1 MEIREYGKEN
11 SEVIML
17 LHGGGLSWWN
27 FRSEAELLQDRYH
40 VILPVLDGHSDTNE
54 PFTTIEDNAQR
65 LIEFIDERFNGQ
77 LLLIGGLSLG
87 GQVLTEMFAQR
98 HDICEYAVIE
108 SASVIQSGLTEKLIG
123 PSVSSSYGLISK
135 EWFSRMQFRYLGI
148 RKDLFEDYYRDTV
161 KITKDN
167 MISFLKASSAYQL
180 KEDLRQ
186 CNAKVRVVVGSRELK
201 NMIGSA
207 RMLNETLPQ
216 STLEIKEG
224 LIHGQY
230 SLNQPEEY
238 VKDVLRML
246 EQAEGKD

>member
-1 MEIREYGKEN
+1 MNMEIREYGKEN
-11 SEVIML
+11 REVIML

-27 FRSEAELLQDRYH
+27 YRSEAELLQDRYH
-40 VILPVLDGHSDTNE
+40 VILPVLDGHSDTND
-54 PFTTIEDNAQR
+54 PFTSIEDNAER
-65 LIEFIDERFNGQ
+65 LIKFIDERFGGQ

-87 GQVLTEMFAQR
+87 AQVLTEMLAHR
-98 HDICEYAVIE
+98 HDICKYAVIE
-108 SASVIQSGLTEKLIG
+108 SASLIPSALTQKLIG

-135 EWFSRMQFRYLGI
+135 KWFSRMQFRYLGI

-186 CNAKVRVVVGSRELK
+186 CRAKARVVVGSRELK
-201 NMIGSA
+201 SMIRSA

-230 SLNQPEEY
+230 SLNQPKEY
-238 VKDVLRML
+238 VNDILRML
-246 EQAEGKD
+246 EAEE